1 MPGKS
6 TATSAGERLRRTF
19 SYLLSSERSTSP
31 SELPLPSKEGDI
43 LRCIAREEDLAA
55 TRKVYPDLS
64 LGELKALLE
73 RAAQLL
79 DGGRATPPSFA
90 ATEAA
95 AATGP
100 VGRLQVYSDGAARG
114 NPGPSGAGAVLLEP
128 SGQVV
133 DRIGKYLGIQT
144 NNYAE
149 YMGLLLGLRRARELG
164 AKEVEVFA
172 DSELMI
178 RQLGGSYQVKSP
190 SLRPLYEE
198 ALKLLEDFIRV
209 KLVHVPREM
218 NAAADEMS
226 NRAIDEQL

>member
-1 MPGKS
+1 M
-6 TATSAGERLRRTF
+6 
-19 SYLLSSERSTSP
+19 SSS
-31 SELPLPSKEGDI
+31 LASKDGDI
-43 LRCIAREEDLAA
+43 LRFIAREEDLAA
-55 TRKVYPDLS
+55 TLKLHP
-64 LGELKALLE
+64 ELTRQELRTLLE
-73 RAAQLL
+73 RAAMLL
-79 DGGRATPPSFA
+79 DGGRAPPPPTFTPA
-90 ATEAA
+90 EAA
-95 AATGP
+95 VVATAAS
-100 VGRLQVYSDGAARG
+100 RLQVYSDGAARG

-144 NNYAE
+144 NNFAE

-198 ALKLLEDFIRV
+198 ALKLLEDFNRV

-218 NAAADEMS
+218 NQAADEMS